1 MVNSNI
7 YAFSKFCIVG
17 GAAALTHY
25 LVLMLLIHLT
35 SITLALENLIAFSI
49 AFWVSYFGHRIITFN
64 AQKTRHIHV
73 LPKFLLVACLG
84 FIFNEAFLLTTQH
97 FFHAKNLST
106 LIILTIVI
114 TAIFTFFLSK
124 FFAFKFSG

>member
-1 MVNSNI
+1 MFNSNI

-17 GAAALTHY
+17 GAAAFTHY
-25 LVLMLLIHLT
+25 LIFMLLVHLT
-35 SITLALENLIAFSI
+35 SITLALDNLMAFSI
-49 AFWVSYFGHRIITFN
+49 AFWVSYFGHRIFTFN
-64 AQKTRHIHV
+64 VHKTRHRHV

-84 FIFNEAFLLTTQH
+84 FIFNEAFLLTTQY
-97 FFHAKNLST
+97 FFPAENLSA
-106 LIILTIVI
+106 LIILTIVM